1 MNKPQRQ
8 TWDLDVF
15 FPGGSDSPEF
25 ASFLGQLESDM
36 AGLAGELDCPD
47 TPEERRLAFWWGQ
60 LQLLQERVRQAG
72 AFVSCL
78 SAQNLA
84 DRGAI
89 RLGSRMDG
97 IQAAYKTVMNRF
109 DAKLEGLPEA
119 KFQDMLS
126 REPWSGASFNL
137 QERRKQAKD
146 KPASALEALMI
157 DLAVDGYHGWRALYN
172 TTVRQMRIPYP
183 SGDREELLSVGQY
196 AGKLR
201 EPDRAKRTEL
211 FRRWERAWEER
222 EQYCA
227 DALNRIAGFRW
238 QMYKHRG
245 WDHPLREP
253 LEQNRMSEATLK
265 AMWDAVLECKGTLV
279 AYLERLA
286 RLNGVRKL
294 AWHDLHAPL
303 AGGGESVGYDEAAGK
318 IVAMFGRFS
327 PKLGGFAARAF
338 ADGWVEAD
346 NRLGKRPGGFCTS
359 FPLSRQSRVFLTYSG
374 GGSLSTLAHEL
385 GHAYHQQAMM
395 ELPPVSRKYAMNVAE
410 TASTLAEL
418 IVGDSA
424 LAEADTPERKLA
436 LLQEKAGR
444 AVTFFMDI
452 HARFLF
458 ETRFYEERKSGLLT
472 ADRLNELMIAAQE
485 EAFCGALGDYHPR
498 FWASKGH
505 FYNTAVPFYN
515 FPYTFGYLFASGLYA
530 EAQRDKESFEERY
543 AALLRD
549 TGRMTVE
556 NLAEKHLGA
565 DLTQPEFWREAAGLS
580 VRDIRLFLELTEAEV
595 QSRSIEVN

>member
-1 MNKPQRQ
+1 MEKPLRQ
-8 TWDLDVF
+8 SWDLDVF
-15 FPGGSDSPEF
+15 YPGGSDSAEF
-25 ASFLGQLESDM
+25 ASFLGLLESDVSR
-36 AGLAGELDCPD
+36 LADELSGH
-47 TPEERRLAFWWGQ
+47 TVPEERELGLWWEL
-60 LQLLQERVRQAG
+60 LQQLQERVRQAG

-78 SAQNLA
+78 SAQDQA
-84 DRGAI
+84 DRGAL
-89 RLGSRMDG
+89 RLSSRMDG
-97 IQAAYKTVMNRF
+97 IQAAYKTAWNRF
-109 DAKLEGLPEA
+109 DGKLADLSEDTFRE
-119 KFQDMLS
+119 MLS
-126 REPWSGASFNL
+126 REPWCVASFNL
-137 QERRKQAKD
+137 EEHRKQARD
-146 KPASALEALMI
+146 KPAPALEALMN

-172 TTVRQMRIPYP
+172 TTVRQMRIPYM
-183 SGDREELLSVGQY
+183 SGGREELLTVGQY

-201 EPDRAKRTEL
+201 EPDRVKRSEL
-211 FRRWERAWEER
+211 FRRWEQAWEER
-222 EQYCA
+222 EHLCA

-238 QMYKHRG
+238 QMYKYRG

-265 AMWDAVLECKGTLV
+265 AMWGAVSDCKGTLA
-279 AYLERLA
+279 AYLDRLA

-303 AGGGESVGYDEAAGK
+303 AGGGESIGYEEAAEK
-318 IVAMFGRFS
+318 IVGLFGRFS
-327 PKLGGFAARAF
+327 PKLGDFAARAF

-346 NRLGKRPGGFCTS
+346 NRPGKRPGGFCTS

-385 GHAYHQQAMM
+385 GHAFHQQAMM
-395 ELPPVSRKYAMNVAE
+395 ELPPMSRKYAMNVAE

-424 LAEADTPERKLA
+424 LAEAETPAYKLA

-458 ETRFYEERKSGLLT
+458 ETRFYEERKSGLVT

-515 FPYTFGYLFASGLYA
+515 FPYTFGFLFASGLYA
-530 EAQRDKESFEERY
+530 AAQRDKESFEERY
-543 AALLRD
+543 TALLRD

-565 DLTQPEFWREAAGLS
+565 DLTQPEFWREAAELS
-580 VRDIRLFLELTEAEV
+580 MRDMRLFLELTEGGAQESCTGV
-595 QSRSIEVN
+595 